1 MCKEELIALVQVSF
15 NLNCDSLRQ
24 DEMVQQTLILVCFEY
39 FTVLIFTLHSTEL
52 LRIIY
57 VHQHVVCFC
66 EVSAVVNRVSGQGP
80 GWRPAGSVILSD
92 VSPAPSLLTIS
103 YIYFFR
109 L

>member
-24 DEMVQQTLILVCFEY
+24 EEMVEQTLILVCFEY

-66 EVSAVVNRVSGQGP
+66 EVSGCKQSLWAGSWMEASRVSDP
-80 GWRPAGSVILSD
+80 L
-92 VSPAPSLLTIS
+92 
-103 YIYFFR
+103 
-109 L
+109 